1 MSTRRGILVAV
12 CLGLATF
19 LFPVTQAGTITVK
32 NTNDSGPGS
41 LRQAI
46 EEATPNTEI
55 LFDPSLDNEAIILDG
70 ELGLRCDERQ

>member
-1 MSTRRGILVAV
+1 MKNTTGILIAV
-12 CLGLATF
+12 CACLAAVA
-19 LFPVTQAGTITVK
+19 LPAAQAGTITVT
-32 NTNDSGPGS
+32 NTNESGPGS

-46 EEATPNTEI
+46 EETTPNTEI